1 MRVTNNLNL
10 PEPLVR
16 AVMLRGDREYKPNTI
31 SVTGLIRPPQ
41 MRGLAVKHGG
51 ELTED
56 ASERIFAL
64 LGQLMAEALAGHAEN
79 LIGHLAEEQMEMTVL
94 GWTVTGR
101 YDLTSSV
108 LDEEVLTDYKL
119 TSVYALKDGIKTEFE
134 QQLNLYKYLIEF
146 TTKRVISALQIVG
159 VYRDWSKLKARY
171 SSDYPKYQV
180 EKFTAPMWGTNE
192 IRYFLEDRV
201 RLHQKAEQGEWPEC
215 TPEERWA
222 KPTVFAVMKQGRK
235 RAVRLYP
242 TKEQADKH
250 ALTAPAHFVV
260 KRPSES
266 TRCAS
271 YCSVA
276 SVCPQ
281 WAKIQKETEE
291 PSYLNL
297 VSK

>member
-1 MRVTNNLNL
+1 MKVTNNLNL

-64 LGQLMAEALAGHAEN
+64 LGQLMAEALATHAEN
-79 LIGHLAEEQMEMTVL
+79 LLGHLAEEQMEMTVL
-94 GWTVTGR
+94 GWQVTGR
-101 YDLTSSV
+101 YDLASSV
-108 LDEEVLTDYKL
+108 LDEEILTDYKL

-134 QQLNLYKYLIEF
+134 QQLNLYKYLIES

-171 SSDYPKYQV
+171 SSDYPKVQV
-180 EKFTAPMWGTNE
+180 ETFNAPIWGTAE
-192 IRYFLEDRV
+192 VKDFLEERV
-201 RLHQKAEQGEWPEC
+201 RLHQKAEQGEWPDC

-222 KPTVFAVMKQGRK
+222 KPTIFAVMKQGRK
-235 RAVRLYP
+235 RAVKLYES
-242 TKEQADKH
+242 KELADRH
-250 ALTAPAHFVV
+250 ASNAPAHFVV
-260 KRPSES
+260 KRPSQS
-266 TRCAS
+266 TRCES
-271 YCSVA
+271 YCSVS
-276 SVCPQ
+276 SVCSQ

-291 PSYLNL
+291 PSYIEAA
-297 VSK
+297 K